1 MFYYSLLII
10 SACVITGGCAAYKNH
25 VKALSL
31 YPMATLVLLLLSPFY
46 LFMVFVIWL
55 ASGQAGFD
63 FILWLAVKYSIPLY
77 PVTQEDS
84 RIEREVLNQKGKT
97 LVTICAS
104 GDRVLESMV
113 QAPKKVVAVDLNPAQ
128 LALLDLKLAAIKILE
143 YDQVVA
149 IFHGMNV
156 EVLKKYLPKLMTQ
169 MRSQESIAF
178 WKSHGPEYLNCLYKK
193 GASGVGMRLCQK
205 IVHWGTGLDINLL
218 ISESDKIHIIWQTK
232 WRQTVLNLLNY
243 LWHVPFAWR
252 TVTVPV
258 SLALGVPPSQNS
270 LRGCICQSPQAA
282 IKYFDRILGSKFFKF
297 NTEFVAGQLGFYTEE
312 KPFWLQKEN
321 VAIIKENVD
330 TCRLAKGYMTNI
342 LRTLDDDSVDFLLL
356 SDHMDWMSQNQI
368 LEEWKEIQRVANPGC
383 EVMWR
388 TAGLDEVSYPHCL
401 AGVEYKNQERLDKFL
416 DQEDR
421 LPSYR
426 HHHAVVPPKEE
437 FRIQPR
443 VEVEPKRSL
452 LSDFKNL
459 YYILFKAIKG
469 KIMKLRGQSIENWS
483 EFFYRGQ
490 AKTYDSFRHK
500 MLHGRKPMMG
510 VLPIKQGTVWAD
522 IGCGTGF
529 NLEYLSDWVVSDD
542 CEHLYLVDYS
552 PSMLKQAK
560 RRAKQLGVAHK
571 TSFIE
576 CDCSLGIKL
585 PEGVNLITFSY
596 SLCMIPR
603 WETALRSAIELLQP
617 GGHIAACDF
626 TINDEQSWA
635 MRTFWRHWFRND
647 HVFLDE
653 KHLEVLRETTETKVC
668 FQKFGSIPYIP
679 FFKVPYY
686 AYLGVKPSTTENDI

>member
-1 MFYYSLLII
+1 MYYSLLLVSVCILAFSTI
-10 SACVITGGCAAYKNH
+10 LFKER

-31 YPMATLVLLLLSPFY
+31 YPLATLALLLLSPFY
-46 LFMVFVIWL
+46 LFVVFVVWL
-55 ASGQAGFD
+55 ASGQSGFD
-63 FILWLAVKYSIPLY
+63 FLLWIAVKYSIPLY

-84 RIEREVLNQKGKT
+84 RIERELLNQKGKT

-104 GDRVLESMV
+104 GDRVLESMA

-128 LALLDLKLAAIKILE
+128 LALLDLKLAAIKILDYE
-143 YDQVVA
+143 DVVA
-149 IFHGMNV
+149 IFHGMDV
-156 EVLKKYLPKLMTQ
+156 EVLKRYLPRLMPQ
-169 MRSQESIAF
+169 MRSQESVTF
-178 WKSHGPEYLNCLYKK
+178 WKQQGAEYLNCLYKK

-205 IVHWGTGLDINLL
+205 IIHWGTGLDINML
-218 ISESDKIHIIWQTK
+218 ITDADKIHILWEK
-232 WRQTVLNLLNY
+232 EWRQTVLNLLNY
-243 LWHVPFAWR
+243 LFHVPFAWK

-258 SLALGVPPSQNS
+258 SLALGVPPSQGS

-282 IKYFDRILGSKFFKF
+282 IKYFDRILGSKYFKY

-312 KPFWLQKEN
+312 KPYWLKEEN
-321 VAIIKENVD
+321 IAVIKQHVD
-330 TCRLAKGYMTNI
+330 CVRLAKGYMTNI
-342 LRTLDDDSVDFLLL
+342 LRTLDENSVDFLLL
-356 SDHMDWMSQNQI
+356 SDHLDWMSQNQI
-368 LEEWKEIQRVANPGC
+368 LEEWREIQRVANPGC

-401 AGVEYKNQERLDKFL
+401 AGLEYKNQERLDTFL

-426 HHHAVVPPKEE
+426 HHHAIVPPSKE
-437 FRIQPR
+437 FTIQPR

-459 YYILFKAIKG
+459 YYIFFKAING
-469 KIMKLRGQSIENWS
+469 KIMKLQGKTIENWS

-500 MLHGRKPMMG
+500 MLHGRKSMMG
-510 VLPIKQGTVWAD
+510 VLPIKKGTVWAD

-529 NLEYLSDWVVSDD
+529 NLEYLSDWVASDD

-560 RRAKQLGVAHK
+560 RRVEQLGVAHK

-596 SLCMIPR
+596 SLCMIPG
-603 WETALRSAIELLQP
+603 WEKAMRSAVELLKP
-617 GGHIAACDF
+617 GGHIATCDF
-626 TINDEQSWA
+626 TVTDEQTSC

-647 HVFLDE
+647 HVFLNE
-653 KHLEVLRETTETKVC
+653 KHLEVLGEITDTKVRVE
-668 FQKFGSIPYIP
+668 KFGTIPYVP

-686 AYLGVKPSTTENDI
+686 FYLGMKPTKNENTV

>member
-1 MFYYSLLII
+1 MLYYSLLTVLGCII
-10 SACVITGGCAAYKNH
+10 LAALIAFKDH
-25 VKALSL
+25 VKALSI
-31 YPMATLVLLLLSPFY
+31 YPMATLALLLLSPFY
-46 LFMVFVIWL
+46 LATVFVVWL
-55 ASGQAGFD
+55 FSGQAGFD

-84 RIEREVLNQKGKT
+84 RIERELLDQKGKT

-113 QAPKKVVAVDLNPAQ
+113 QAPKKIVAVDLNPAQ
-128 LALLDLKLAAIKILE
+128 LALLDLKLAAIKILDYE
-143 YDQVVA
+143 DVVA

-156 EVLKKYLPKLMTQ
+156 EVLKRHLPKLLNE
-169 MRSQESIAF
+169 MRSRESMQF
-178 WKSHGPEYLNCLYKK
+178 WKSQGAEYLNCLYKK
-193 GASGVGMRLCQK
+193 GASGVGMRLCQT
-205 IVHWGTGLDINLL
+205 IIRWGSGIDIDKL
-218 ISESDKIHIIWQTK
+218 ITESDKIHIYWEK
-232 WRQTVLNLLNY
+232 EWRQTLLNLLNY

-258 SLALGVPPSQNS
+258 SLALGVPPSQGS
-270 LRGCICQSPQAA
+270 LRGCICETPQAA
-282 IKYFDRILGSKFFKF
+282 IKYFDRILGSKYFKY

-312 KPFWLQKEN
+312 KPYWLKKEN
-321 VAIIKENVD
+321 ISIIKENVD
-330 TCRLAKGYMTNI
+330 TVRLAKGYMTDI
-342 LRTLDDDSVDFLLL
+342 LRTLDENSVDFLLL
-356 SDHMDWMSQNQI
+356 SDHLDWMSQNHI

-401 AGVEYKNQERLDKFL
+401 AGLYYKNQERLDAFL

-426 HHHAVVPPKEE
+426 HHHAVVPPKEA
-437 FRIQPR
+437 FLIQPR

-459 YYILFKAIKG
+459 YYILFKAING
-469 KIMKLRGQSIENWS
+469 KIMKLRGKSIENWS

-510 VLPIKQGTVWAD
+510 VLPLKKGTVWAD

-529 NLEYLSDWVVSDD
+529 NLEYLSDWVVTDD

-560 RRAKQLGVAHK
+560 RRAEQLGVAHK
-571 TSFIE
+571 TTFVE

-585 PEGVNLITFSY
+585 PEGVNMITFSY
-596 SLCMIPR
+596 SLCMIPG
-603 WETALRSAIELLQP
+603 WEKAMRSAVELLQP
-617 GGHIAACDF
+617 GGHIACCDF
-626 TINDEQSWA
+626 TVCDEQTSV
-635 MRTFWRHWFRND
+635 MKTFWTHWFRND
-647 HVFLDE
+647 HVFLNE
-653 KHLEVLRETTETKVC
+653 KHLKVLSETTETKVSVE
-668 FQKFGSIPYIP
+668 KFGSIPYIP

-686 AYLGVKPSTTENDI
+686 VYLGMKSQVEAAI